1 MPAIEHRNMSEP
13 DETRT
18 PDRTTLEV
26 VRLGN
31 ASVARLTLQ
40 PGWRWSECIRPVVGG
55 QSCQAAHLGYLVSG
69 RMHVVADDGTEADM
83 SAGETYRLDPGHDA
97 WVVGDEPVI
106 GLEFETKTAETYA
119 RG

>member
-13 DETRT
+13 DETRA

-26 VRLGN
+26 VQLGG
-31 ASVARLTLQ
+31 ATVARLTLQ

-55 QSCQAAHLGYLVSG
+55 QSCQAPHLGYLLSG
-69 RMHVVADDGTEADM
+69 RLHVVADDGSEADL
-83 SAGETYRLDPGHDA
+83 SAGETYRLEPGHDA
-97 WVVGDEPVI
+97 WVVGDETVI

>member
-18 PDRTTLEV
+18 PEKTTMEV
-26 VRLGN
+26 VQLGG
-31 ASVARLTLQ
+31 ATIARLTAQ

-55 QSCQAAHLGYLVSG
+55 ESCQAAHLGYVLAG
-69 RMHVVADDGTEADM
+69 RLHLRADDGTEADI
-83 SAGETYRLDPGHDA
+83 SAGETYRLEPGHDA
-97 WVVGDEPVI
+97 WVLGDQPFVA
-106 GLEFETKTAETYA
+106 LEFETKTAETYA

>member
-13 DETRT
+13 DETRA

-26 VRLGN
+26 VQLGG
-31 ASVARLTLQ
+31 ATVARLTLQ

-55 QSCQAAHLGYLVSG
+55 QSCQAPHLGYLLSG
-69 RMHVVADDGTEADM
+69 RLHVVADDGTEADL
-83 SAGETYRLDPGHDA
+83 SAGETYRLEPGHDA
-97 WVVGDEPVI
+97 WVVGDETVI

>member
-18 PDRTTLEV
+18 PDKTTMEV
-26 VRLGN
+26 VQLGG
-31 ASVARLTLQ
+31 ATIARLTAQ

-55 QSCQAAHLGYLVSG
+55 QSCQAPHLGYLTSG
-69 RMHVVADDGTEADM
+69 RMHIVADDGTEADI
-83 SAGETYRLDPGHDA
+83 SAGETYRLQPGHDA
-97 WVVGDEPVI
+97 WVVGDEPVV
-106 GLEFETKTAETYA
+106 GLEFEAKTAETYA

>member
-13 DETRT
+13 DETRA
-18 PDRTTLEV
+18 PDKTTLEV
-26 VRLGN
+26 VQLGH
-31 ASVARLTLQ
+31 ATVARLTLQ

-55 QSCQAAHLGYLVSG
+55 QSCQAPHLGYLMSG
-69 RMHVVADDGTEADM
+69 RLHVVADDGTEADL
-83 SAGETYRLDPGHDA
+83 SAGETYRLEPGHDA
-97 WVVGDEPVI
+97 WVVGDETVI

>member
-18 PDRTTLEV
+18 PDKTTLEV
-26 VRLGN
+26 VQLGD
-31 ASVARLTLQ
+31 ATVARLTLQ

-55 QSCQAAHLGYLVSG
+55 QSCQAPHLGYLASG
-69 RMHVVADDGTEADM
+69 RMHIVADDGTEADI
-83 SAGETYRLDPGHDA
+83 SAGETYRLQPGHDA
-97 WVVGDEPVI
+97 WVVGDEPVV

>member
-1 MPAIEHRNMSEP
+1 MPAIEHRDMSAP
-13 DETRT
+13 DEVRT
-18 PDRTTLEV
+18 PDKTTLEV
-26 VRLGN
+26 VSLAG

-40 PGWRWSECIRPVVGG
+40 PGWRWSECVRPVVGG

-69 RMHVVADDGTEADM
+69 RMHVVADDGTEADL
-83 SAGETYRLDPGHDA
+83 AGGESYRLEPRHDA
-97 WVVGDEPVI
+97 WVVGDDPVV